1 MIVLFKNKELTIPA
15 NIELTDFSAFATTGM
30 SEHTQTVDTVE
41 FKGYTGTPFSP
52 SYATVSDGTT
62 IAKNL
67 PAGQP
72 SIFIEDA
79 EYYIKP
85 NMKMVV
91 TYKEDGNNIVFQCN
105 YYVGQTKLTAFGT
118 GQTFSKNNYYSLH
131 IGAFKIGDNIYYGFY
146 LREDNRTLQMSS
158 VSENYW
164 DGSFTPVT
172 ASPAKTSTKN
182 GGRGAY
188 DRTSA
193 PWTPQNQWAN
203 AKVLNR
209 YEHGIHCYKI
219 TAQQYNYLHET
230 LWGEGAAW
238 AVDMVRNAI
247 FNPISGIIACHVLPV
262 NVPESTGAPTSLMI
276 CGRAFYLG
284 GTTARLTQQCQFVSW
299 QTDSLELKSG
309 DFSDSYLDWAPYLT
323 AMIKLPFIG
332 WKELDINT
340 IMDGSFYVR
349 YVIDIINGNCL
360 AEIWV
365 HDRDGHEFC
374 YGGYSGNCAYTVPIT
389 ANDQGGIAPIKAF
402 AGMATTVA
410 IGGIAA
416 GVTSLAGASAAGVSE
431 NGGVNPGSPGGDFN
445 PHFNAQ
451 GMLSQAARNV
461 TNRAFAERKM
471 TMAGD
476 MPANIASMTDDLQV
490 HLVLTGPNNI
500 TPMQADNGVITL
512 IGKPASQLGKVK
524 DYRGDNKEILFG
536 VVHADDIP
544 KAIAAEKNE
553 IEDLIAGG
561 VIL

>member
-1 MIVLFKNKELTIPA
+1 MIVLFKNKELTIPV

-41 FKGYTGTPFSP
+41 FKGYTGTPLSP

-62 IAKNL
+62 IAKNM

-72 SIFIEDA
+72 SIFIENA

-85 NMKMVV
+85 NMKMIV
-91 TYKEDGNNIVFQCN
+91 TYKEDDNNIVFQCE
-105 YYVGQTKLTAFGT
+105 YYVGQTELTAFGT
-118 GQTFSKNNYYSLH
+118 SHTFSKNNYFSLH
-131 IGAFKIGDNIYYGFY
+131 VGAFKIGDKIYYGFY
-146 LREDNRTLQMSS
+146 LRIDNRTLQIST

-172 ASPAKTSTKN
+172 TSPAKTSTKN

-193 PWTPQNQWAN
+193 PWTPQSQWAN

-247 FNPISGIIACHVLPV
+247 FNPISGIIACHALPV
-262 NVPESTGAPTSLMI
+262 DVPASGSASALMI

-284 GTTARLTQQCQFVSW
+284 GTAAALTQQCQFVSW
-299 QTDSLELKSG
+299 QTNSLELSSG
-309 DFSDSYLDWAPYLT
+309 DFSLSYLDWAPYLT

-332 WKELDINT
+332 WKELDVNT

-402 AGMATTVA
+402 AGMAA
-410 IGGIAA
+410 
-416 GVTSLAGASAAGVSE
+416 TSIVSGTLALAPMMEAPITRKAQMKQELAE
-431 NGGVNPGSPGGDFN
+431 NEEADSQITSMTKTATNMG
-445 PHFNAQ
+445 
-451 GMLSQAARNV
+451 LS
-461 TNRAFAERKM
+461 ERKM
-471 TMAGD
+471 TMASD

-500 TPMQADNGVITL
+500 TPLQADNGVITL
-512 IGKPASQLGKVK
+512 IGKPTSQLGKVK

-536 VVHADDIP
+536 IVHADNIP
-544 KAIAAEKNE
+544 KATAAEKNE
-553 IEDLIAGG
+553 IEDLIEGG